1 MKIVRLK
8 TVVVNAEMRNWVF
21 VKVET
26 DQDGLYGWGEASLE
40 WKTRSLVGAVED
52 FSPMVVGEDPR
63 RIEHLYQKMYRQ
75 SFWRMG
81 VIGMSAI
88 SAIDQALWDIN
99 GKILGAPVHQLL
111 GGRVRDKVRMYTH
124 LGGGDM
130 RSVYETF
137 EPGPLVDLAHQVIAK
152 GYTAI
157 KVVFVPYSRPLEGRT
172 TVRRFA
178 KLMETLR
185 LAVGD
190 EIDIMVD
197 FHGRAYPAMAVQ
209 YINAIE
215 EFGPYFCEEPVPPEN
230 VDALLEVRQSTR
242 VPIAAGE
249 RLVGRH
255 QFVPL
260 FEKRACHVIQPDLC
274 HCGGISEARKIA
286 AMAETYQMGVAPH
299 NPLGPIANAAALHF
313 ALATPNFL
321 IQEDMLTDV
330 PWRWDVVRHSLV
342 TQDGHWLPSNAPGL
356 GIDVDEHE
364 AAKHPFRPEV
374 HHSMTVRADD
384 GAILDW

>member
-1 MKIVRLK
+1 VKIVNLK
-8 TVVVNAEMRNWVF
+8 TVVVNADMRNWVF

-26 DQDGLYGWGEASLE
+26 DQPGLFGWGEASLE
-40 WKTRSLVGAVED
+40 WKTKSLVGAVED

-99 GKILGAPVHQLL
+99 GKILNVPVYQLL

-130 RSVYETF
+130 KSVYETF
-137 EPGPLVDLAHQVIAK
+137 EPGPLIDLARDVISR

-157 KVVFVPYSRPLEGRT
+157 KVVFVPYSRPLEG
-172 TVRRFA
+172 VPKIKRFA
-178 KLMETLR
+178 KLMEKLR

-190 EIDIMVD
+190 EIDIMID
-197 FHGRAYPAMAVQ
+197 FHGRTYPATAIQ
-209 YINAIE
+209 LINAIE
-215 EFGPYFCEEPVPPEN
+215 EFNPYFCEEPVPPES

-274 HCGGISEARKIA
+274 HCGGISEARRIA

-330 PWRWDVVRHSLV
+330 PWRWDVVKHSLQ
-342 TQDGHWLPSNAPGL
+342 TDAGHWLPTDQPGL
-356 GIDVDEHE
+356 GIEVNEKE
-364 AAKHPFRPEV
+364 AAKHPYQAECY
-374 HHSMTVRADD
+374 HSLTIRAED
-384 GAILDW
+384 GSVLDW